1 MMTDELNIT
10 SCVTLNNGVEM
21 PWFGLGVFQT
31 PPGPVTEQA
40 VAWALEAGYR
50 HVDTA
55 RVYKNEEDVGKALR
69 AGGLPR
75 QEIFI
80 TTKLWNAD
88 HGYEQAKR
96 AARRSLE
103 RLGLDYFDLYL
114 IHWPVER
121 LRRDSWK
128 ALEELHLEGLC
139 RAIGVSNY
147 TIRHLEELFTY
158 AEVLP
163 AVNQVEFSPFLH
175 QKELLAFCRTHDI
188 LLEGYSP
195 LTKGE
200 RLNHPVLAA
209 IAAECGRSPAQ
220 VLIRW
225 CLQHETVVIP
235 KSQQRK
241 HILANAQVFD
251 FRLSG
256 EQMAQLDTLDEGLR
270 TSWDPTDQP

>member
-1 MMTDELNIT
+1 MMTDELTIT
-10 SCVTLNNGVEM
+10 SCVTLNNGVAM
-21 PWFGLGVFQT
+21 PWFGLGVFQS

-55 RVYKNEEDVGKALR
+55 RVYKNEEDVGKALQ
-69 AGGLPR
+69 ASGLPR
-75 QEIFI
+75 QEVFI

-88 HGYEQAKR
+88 HGYEQTKR

-103 RLGLDYFDLYL
+103 RLGLDYLDLYL

-163 AVNQVEFSPFLH
+163 AVNQVEFSPFLY
-175 QKELLAFCRTHDI
+175 QKGLLAFCRTHDI
-188 LLEGYSP
+188 VLEGYSP
-195 LTKGE
+195 LTKGN
-200 RLNHPVLAA
+200 RLNHPVLTA
-209 IAAECGRSPAQ
+209 IAAECDRSPAQ

-225 CLQHETVVIP
+225 CLQHQTVVIP

-241 HILANAQVFD
+241 HILANTQVFD
-251 FRLSG
+251 FRLNE
-256 EQMAQLDTLDEGLR
+256 EQMARLDTLDEGLR